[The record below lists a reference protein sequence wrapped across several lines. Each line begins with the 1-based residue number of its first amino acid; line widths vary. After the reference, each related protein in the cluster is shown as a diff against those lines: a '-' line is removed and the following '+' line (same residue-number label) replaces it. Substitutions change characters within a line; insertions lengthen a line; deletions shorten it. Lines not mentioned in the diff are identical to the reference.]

1 MNLRT
6 SLLAGLMTLSSLSSD
21 FRSGFSATAIAQEA
35 LSLEQIMSD
44 PDWIARSPESPVWSR
59 DSRTIFY
66 QRKREGNEIRD
77 WYRISLDD
85 LKSRRVSPKEAV
97 TAIPSRGN
105 LTADRTRE
113 VTTRHGDLFL
123 FNHETGETTQ
133 LTRTSAV
140 ESSPVFLAG
149 EDRILFRRE
158 QSLLIRDL
166 TTGLETEPVR
176 ILTEDAPKPED
187 KGDQPLKGFLTESE
201 LELFDYLRQQRT
213 QRTLSDEENKKREK
227 LLTTD
232 VPEAFYAGKDRRIV
246 DTEISANERYAA
258 IVVTAAKPASDGR
271 NDRMPVWVREDAY
284 VENRE
289 VRELVGTE
297 HESPENVVVFDTRTR
312 KEFPIPFDQLPE
324 ISTARISVKEGTS
337 TSESEP
343 GKEVEQPQKP
353 RPVSVSSL
361 NFSKDSKWLLFQ
373 CFSHDNKDRWIVA
386 VSMAQFGKPEA
397 IKVLHH
403 RYDEAWINGSDRFAV
418 FLGRTSS
425 ACFLSEESGYS
436 HLYLANPSKGT
447 IRQLTEGAWEV
458 SNVSISHNDARI
470 YFTANESHPG
480 EYELQS
486 VEVRS
491 GERSVHTSLGGLNDF
506 EVSPDETHA
515 IALHSTALH
524 PPELWLV
531 PLQED
536 AEPKQLTRT
545 TTPAFRKIP
554 WATPEFVE
562 IPSRHGLTIHARLY
576 QPAEP
581 SEEPRPAVLFV
592 HGAGY
597 LQNAHKG
604 WSQYF
609 REFMFHT
616 LLTQRGFVVL
626 DMDYRASAG
635 YGRDWR
641 TAIYRQMGTPELEDL
656 EDGVEWL
663 AANQNVDRGRVG
675 VYGGSYGGFLTLMA
689 LFRKPDLFACGAA
702 LRPVTDWAHYNH
714 GYTSNILN
722 TPETDPEAY
731 QNSSPIYFAD
741 GLQKP
746 LLICHGMVDDNVFF
760 KDTVRLTQRLIE
772 LKKDRWNVAMYPVEP
787 HGFRQPSS
795 WYDEYRRILEL
806 FEEEL

>member
-1 MNLRT
+1 MNLRI
-6 SLLAGLMTLSSLSSD
+6 SAIIGLMSVSALSFGLLP
-21 FRSGFSATAIAQEA
+21 GLTATATAQES

-59 DSRTIFY
+59 DGRTIFY
-66 QRKREGNEIRD
+66 QRKREGSEIRD
-77 WYRISLDD
+77 WYQISLDD
-85 LKSRRVSPKEAV
+85 QKSRRVSPKDAQTV
-97 TAIPSRGN
+97 VPARGSFT
-105 LTADRTRE
+105 LDRTRE
-113 VTTRHGDLFL
+113 ITTRHGDLFL
-123 FNHETGETTQ
+123 INHETGETTQ
-133 LTRTSAV
+133 LTRTSAQ
-140 ESSPVFLAG
+140 ESSPVFLSG

-166 TTGLETEPVR
+166 TSGLETEPIR
-176 ILTEDAPKPED
+176 ILTEDAPKPESSD
-187 KGDQPLKGFLTESE
+187 DEGLSGFLTENE
-201 LELFDYLRQQRT
+201 LQLFDYLRQQRL
-213 QRTLSDEENKKREK
+213 QRNQSEEENRKREK
-227 LLTTD
+227 SVTTD
-232 VPEAFYAGKDRRIV
+232 APEAFYTGKDRRIV
-246 DTEISANERYAA
+246 DTEISPNERFAA
-258 IVVTAAKPASDGR
+258 IVITAAKPASDGR
-271 NDRMPVWVREDAY
+271 NDRMPVWIREDAY

-297 HESPENVVVFDTRTR
+297 HESPESVIVFDIRTRT
-312 KEFPIPFDQLPE
+312 EFPIPFDLLPE
-324 ISTARISVKEGTS
+324 VLTTRVSGKTEP
-337 TSESEP
+337 ESE
-343 GKEVEQPQKP
+343 KADEQPEKP
-353 RPVSVSSL
+353 RPISVSSL
-361 NFSKDSKWLLFQ
+361 SFSKDSKWLLFQ

-386 VSMAQFGKPEA
+386 VSMANFGKPEA
-397 IKVLHH
+397 VKVLHH
-403 RYDEAWINGSDRFAV
+403 RYDEAWINGSERFAV
-418 FLGRTSS
+418 FSGHTSS
-425 ACFLSEESGYS
+425 VCFLSEESGYS
-436 HLYLANPSKGT
+436 HLYLANPAKGT
-447 IRQLTEGAWEV
+447 VRQLTEGQWEV
-458 SNVSISHNDARI
+458 SNVSISHDATRI
-470 YFTANESHPG
+470 FFTANESHPG

-486 VEVRS
+486 VDVKS
-491 GERSVHTSLGGLNDF
+491 GKRSVHTSLGGLNDF
-506 EVSPDETHA
+506 EISPDETHVVS
-515 IALHSTALH
+515 LHSTALH
-524 PPELWLV
+524 PPELWLI
-531 PLQED
+531 PLTDD
-536 AEPKQLTRT
+536 ADAIQLTRT
-545 TTPAFRKIP
+545 TTAAFRKIQ
-554 WATPEFVE
+554 WTKPEFVE

-576 QPAEP
+576 LPSEP

-731 QNSSPIYFAD
+731 EQSSPIYFAD